1 VIPRVPIP
9 QGPILDYVKSEY
21 QGEGHAAKQ
30 RVVRETADLANK
42 ILASYA
48 FYVEGPETVTAEH
61 RAEFRTDI
69 ERYGKRAVELQQF
82 ALQSDAPNPS
92 EANLEAVVSAQK
104 RLPDEENG
112 RIDALLEET
121 LADIGV
127 DRDVPQIDPK
137 ETLDSVFNKIDD
149 ERYLMYYGILE
160 QIVTKCIGCAV
171 DGDVDPRDFEEL
183 KASLR
188 VALDQFQGSPA

>member
-121 LADIGV
+121 LA
-127 DRDVPQIDPK
+127 
-137 ETLDSVFNKIDD
+137 
-149 ERYLMYYGILE
+149 
-160 QIVTKCIGCAV
+160 
-171 DGDVDPRDFEEL
+171 
-183 KASLR
+183 ASTPCSRRRLPTSASTATFHR
-188 VALDQFQGSPA
+188 STRRRRSIACSTRSTTSGT